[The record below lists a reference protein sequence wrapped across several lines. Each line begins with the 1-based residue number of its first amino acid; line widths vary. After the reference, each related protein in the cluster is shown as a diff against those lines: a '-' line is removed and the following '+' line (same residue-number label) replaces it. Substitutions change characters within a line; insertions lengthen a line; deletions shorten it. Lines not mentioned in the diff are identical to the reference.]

1 MTLLELAK
9 FKAGLEQFT
18 GTEHYYFNPLYQDMH
33 YTDGVK
39 YLAGKACAYWLL
51 DMIGAEFFPKQKSGD
66 WDSFVVIKLVV
77 EASSMAISVQ
87 DGNHN
92 EYRHK
97 TIPFT
102 DFPEGEWALWLIDG
116 VLLLPSEY

>member
-9 FKAGLEQFT
+9 FKAELGQFT
-18 GTEHYYFNPLYQDMH
+18 GTEHYYFNRLYREMK

-39 YLAGKACAYWLL
+39 YLAGTVGAYWLL
-51 DMIGAEFFPKQKSGD
+51 DIIGTEFFPKQKAGQ
-66 WDSFVVIKLVV
+66 WDSFMAIKLVV
-77 EASSMAISVQ
+77 EAGSMAISVQ

-97 TIPFT
+97 TIGFT
-102 DFPEGEWALWLIDG
+102 DFPAGEWALWLIDG